1 MRSTIN
7 IYFVVL
13 GNESR
18 FLSSLLGMYWTWI
31 VLFSVSLTT
40 LSLDLSDSLSVNI
53 LDICE

>member
-13 GNESR
+13 GNESH
-18 FLSSLLGMYWTWI
+18 FLSSLLGMYWFWF
-31 VLFSVSLTT
+31 VLLSVSFST
-40 LSLDLSDSLSVNI
+40 LLLDLFASLSANI